1 MSGGLPEREN
11 DVEHLM
17 LALMEQARGAS
28 NIVTIRP
35 GLVVAFERNNATNKT
50 LRDQGITVKEWPD
63 SYLDLLGAPS
73 VPPHPYGGSL
83 LETRALA
90 TPFFHRL

>member
-1 MSGGLPEREN
+1 
-11 DVEHLM
+11 M

-63 SYLDLLGAPS
+63 SYLDLLG
-73 VPPHPYGGSL
+73 PPLFHLTPMAGACL
-83 LETRALA
+83 RRA
-90 TPFFHRL
+90 R